1 MRADRRRA
9 RGRICLAGSE
19 LRTPTMGER
28 RAPNMLWAEVRTA
41 THGLREP
48 ARTRRGSDMAPRP
61 ALLRPSGGAM
71 RTEPATA
78 ERAAAEQSSPRPRGG
93 FGQERRMGNFEAGEE
108 GLKLVGA
115 RQAAGACPVPDPA
128 AQWVEGGEASPGD
141 EGVTRLARP
150 TDWTRERLA
159 KEYGLTAAFVGVAK
173 LAAVLG
179 IAPSTIYGHMRAG
192 RFFLP
197 YRMLNAS
204 PMVRV
209 DDLADWLG
217 SPDGVVAPGEARL
230 GRRRAGRPSEEG
242 ESSAKHGESD
252 ARVDK
257 IVAAALRSMG
267 MEPEV
272 SRKAKAK
279 SPRKLGPRVKP
290 K

>member
-1 MRADRRRA
+1 M
-9 RGRICLAGSE
+9 E
-19 LRTPTMGER
+19 
-28 RAPNMLWAEVRTA
+28 
-41 THGLREP
+41 
-48 ARTRRGSDMAPRP
+48 
-61 ALLRPSGGAM
+61 
-71 RTEPATA
+71 
-78 ERAAAEQSSPRPRGG
+78 
-93 FGQERRMGNFEAGEE
+93 
-108 GLKLVGA
+108 LVGA
-115 RQAAGACPVPDPA
+115 KPAAGACPVPDSEA
-128 AQWVEGGEASPGD
+128 RWVGGGEATSGD
-141 EGVTRLARP
+141 EGVSRLARP

-159 KEYGLTAAFVGVAK
+159 KEFGLTAAFVGVAK

-197 YRMLNAS
+197 YRMFNAS

-209 DDLADWLG
+209 DDLAAWLG
-217 SPDGVVAPGEARL
+217 SPEGVVAAGEPRL
-230 GRRRAGRPSEEG
+230 GRQRAGRPSEKE
-242 ESSAKHGESD
+242 ESSAEPRDSD